1 LTGIKLPVPQRRYKT
16 PIRGGA
22 MMSDDAKKS
31 AGKGHK
37 LGADRH
43 DPAQKPAREAGQH
56 KTTKDVREDR
66 GIRKHK
72 LGKHKN

>member
-1 LTGIKLPVPQRRYKT
+1 
-16 PIRGGA
+16 
-22 MMSDDAKKS
+22 MSNDVKQTDRES
-31 AGKGHK
+31 HK

-43 DPAQKPAREAGQH
+43 DPAKNPEKEPGRH
-56 KTTKDVREDR
+56 KTSKDIREDR

>member
-1 LTGIKLPVPQRRYKT
+1 
-16 PIRGGA
+16 
-22 MMSDDAKKS
+22 MSDNGKKPDES
-31 AGKGHK
+31 SHK

-43 DPAQKPAREAGQH
+43 DPAKKSTRESEKEHGKH
-56 KTTKDVREDR
+56 KTSKDIREDR

>member
-1 LTGIKLPVPQRRYKT
+1 
-16 PIRGGA
+16 

-31 AGKGHK
+31 AGKSHK

-43 DPAQKPAREAGQH
+43 DPAQKPAKEPGQH